1 MKFGTDGF
9 RGRADESVT
18 PDFCLKLGFHTGTI
32 IKNKGYDS
40 VILGKDTRV
49 SGYMLE
55 SALQAGFISA
65 GVDVKLAGPIPTPA
79 VSFLTA
85 TYSGQFG
92 VVISASHNP
101 FYDNGIK
108 FFNKFGRKISEELE
122 KEIEKKLNDPIQ
134 PVEASNLGKA
144 FRIDSAAGRYIE
156 YCKSTLKGA
165 HNLKDKTIL
174 VDAANGAN
182 YKITPMLLEE
192 LGAKVIR
199 VNCDPDGFNI
209 NEKSAVLDQ
218 SLFKDYA
225 KKYEFDF
232 CVAVDGDGDRLVL
245 SDSKGDV
252 CTGDEIIYTLALRN
266 KKQNKT
272 GSDCVVGTDMTNQG
286 VVDALS
292 DLEVD
297 FQRAQVGDKFISRE
311 LVDKKLNLGG
321 ETSGHIIQREFSESG
336 DANIA
341 LIQTLAALEEL
352 NLSLADIKTKINY
365 KPQILES
372 FDVKDMQIIETKE
385 FSEQIKS
392 LEKDHYNARISVR
405 KSGTEPKIRV
415 MVESDSKDDI
425 ASVMNSV
432 KSLII

>member
-32 IKNKGYDS
+32 IKDKGYDS
-40 VILGKDTRV
+40 IILGKDTRV

-55 SALQAGFISA
+55 AALQAGFISA

-108 FFNKFGRKISEELE
+108 FFNKFGRKISKELE
-122 KEIEKKLNDPIQ
+122 EEIEKRLNDPIQ
-134 PVEASNLGKA
+134 PVKASNLGKA

-156 YCKSTLKGA
+156 YCKSTLKGT

-182 YKITPMLLEE
+182 YKVTPMLLQE

-218 SLFKDYA
+218 DLFKEYA
-225 KKYEFDF
+225 KIYEFDF

-245 SDSKGDV
+245 SDSKGEV

-286 VVDALS
+286 VVDALN
-292 DLEVD
+292 DLEID
-297 FQRAQVGDKFISRE
+297 FHRTQVGDKFVSRE

-352 NLSLADIKTKINY
+352 NLSLADIKAKINY
-365 KPQILES
+365 KPQTLES
-372 FDVKDMQIIETKE
+372 FDIKDMQVIETKE

-392 LEKDHYNARISVR
+392 LEKDYSNARISVR
-405 KSGTEPKIRV
+405 KSGTESKIRV
-415 MVESDSKDDI
+415 MVESDTENDI
-425 ASVMNSV
+425 TSVMNSV

>member
-9 RGRADESVT
+9 RGRADTVVT
-18 PDFCLKLGFHTGTI
+18 PDFCLKLGFHTANL
-32 IKNKGYDS
+32 IKEKGYDS
-40 VILGKDTRV
+40 VIIGKDTRV

-65 GVDVKLAGPIPTPA
+65 GIDVKLAGPIPTPA

-108 FFNKFGRKISEELE
+108 FFNKFGRKISEEFE
-122 KEIEKKLNDPIQ
+122 EEIEKRLDHKIK
-134 PVEASNLGKA
+134 PVEASDLGKA

-165 HNLKDKTIL
+165 HNLREKTIL

-182 YKITPMLLEE
+182 YKVTPMLLEE

-199 VNCDPDGFNI
+199 INCNPDGFNI

-218 SLFKDYA
+218 SLFKKYSNE
-225 KKYEFDF
+225 YEFDF

-245 SDSKGDV
+245 SDSNGDI
-252 CTGDEIIYTLALRN
+252 CTGDDIIYTLALRN
-266 KKQNKT
+266 KMLKKE
-272 GSDCVVGTDMTNQG
+272 GSECVVGTDMTNQG
-286 VVDALS
+286 VVNALM
-292 DLEVD
+292 DLNIN
-297 FQRAQVGDKFISRE
+297 FHRAEVGDKYISRE
-311 LVDKKLNLGG
+311 LVKNELNLGG
-321 ETSGHIIQREFSESG
+321 ESSGHIIQREFSESG

-352 NLSLADIKTKINY
+352 KTTLREIKSKISY
-365 KPQILES
+365 KPQILKS
-372 FDVKDMQIIETKE
+372 FDVENMRIIDSKE
-385 FSEQIKS
+385 FNDQIKS
-392 LEKDHYNARISVR
+392 IKKKYPNTRISIR

-415 MVESDSKDDI
+415 MAESDSENDI
-425 ASVMNSV
+425 SNVINNVQA
-432 KSLII
+432 LIT

>member
-165 HNLKDKTIL
+165 HNLKDRTIL

-199 VNCDPDGFNI
+199 VKCDPDGFNI

-218 SLFKDYA
+218 DLFKDYA

-252 CTGDEIIYTLALRN
+252 CTGDEIIYALALRN
-266 KKQNKT
+266 KKQNKA

-286 VVDALS
+286 VVDALN

-311 LVDKKLNLGG
+311 LVDKKLKLGG

-392 LEKDHYNARISVR
+392 LEKDHSNARISVR

>member
-32 IKNKGYDS
+32 IKDKGYDS
-40 VILGKDTRV
+40 IILGKDTRV

-55 SALQAGFISA
+55 AALQAGFISA

-108 FFNKFGRKISEELE
+108 FFNKFGRKISKELE
-122 KEIEKKLNDPIQ
+122 EEIEKRLNDPIQ
-134 PVEASNLGKA
+134 PVKASNLGKA

-156 YCKSTLKGA
+156 YCKSTLKGT

-182 YKITPMLLEE
+182 YKVTPMLLQE

-218 SLFKDYA
+218 DLFKEYA
-225 KKYEFDF
+225 KIYEFDF

-245 SDSKGDV
+245 SDSKGEV

-266 KKQNKT
+266 KKQNKN

-286 VVDALS
+286 VVDALN
-292 DLEVD
+292 DLEID
-297 FQRAQVGDKFISRE
+297 FHRTQVGDKFVSRE

-352 NLSLADIKTKINY
+352 NLSLADIKAKINY
-365 KPQILES
+365 KPQTLES
-372 FDVKDMQIIETKE
+372 FDIKDMQVIETKE

-392 LEKDHYNARISVR
+392 LEKDYSNARISVR
-405 KSGTEPKIRV
+405 KSGTESKIRV
-415 MVESDSKDDI
+415 MVESDTENDI
-425 ASVMNSV
+425 TSVMNSV

>member
-32 IKNKGYDS
+32 IKDKGYDS
-40 VILGKDTRV
+40 IILGKDTRV

-55 SALQAGFISA
+55 AALQAGFISA

-108 FFNKFGRKISEELE
+108 FFNKFGRKISKELE
-122 KEIEKKLNDPIQ
+122 EEIEKRLNDPIQ
-134 PVEASNLGKA
+134 PVKASNLGKA

-182 YKITPMLLEE
+182 YKVTPMLLQE

-218 SLFKDYA
+218 DLFKEYA
-225 KKYEFDF
+225 KIYEFDF

-245 SDSKGDV
+245 SDSKGEV

-286 VVDALS
+286 VVDALN
-292 DLEVD
+292 DLEID
-297 FQRAQVGDKFISRE
+297 FHRTQVGDKFVSRE

-352 NLSLADIKTKINY
+352 NLSLADIKAKITY
-365 KPQILES
+365 KPQTLES
-372 FDVKDMQIIETKE
+372 FDIKDMQVIETKE

-392 LEKDHYNARISVR
+392 LEKDYSNARISVR
-405 KSGTEPKIRV
+405 KSGTESKIRV
-415 MVESDSKDDI
+415 MVESDTENDI
-425 ASVMNSV
+425 TSVMNSV

>member
-32 IKNKGYDS
+32 VKDKGYDS
-40 VILGKDTRV
+40 IILGKDTRV

-55 SALQAGFISA
+55 AALQAGFISA

-108 FFNKFGRKISEELE
+108 FFNKFGRKISKELE
-122 KEIEKKLNDPIQ
+122 EEIEKRLNDPIQ
-134 PVEASNLGKA
+134 PVKASNLGKA

-182 YKITPMLLEE
+182 YKVTPMLLQE

-218 SLFKDYA
+218 DLFKEYA
-225 KKYEFDF
+225 KIYEFDF

-245 SDSKGDV
+245 SDSKGEV

-286 VVDALS
+286 VVDALN
-292 DLEVD
+292 DLEID
-297 FQRAQVGDKFISRE
+297 FHRTQVGDKFVSRE

-352 NLSLADIKTKINY
+352 NLSLADIKAKITY
-365 KPQILES
+365 KPQTLES
-372 FDVKDMQIIETKE
+372 FDIKDMQVIETKG

-392 LEKDHYNARISVR
+392 LEKDYSNARISVR
-405 KSGTEPKIRV
+405 KSGTESKIRV
-415 MVESDSKDDI
+415 MVESDTENDI
-425 ASVMNSV
+425 TSVMNSV

>member
-40 VILGKDTRV
+40 IILGKDTRV

-122 KEIEKKLNDPIQ
+122 QEIEKKLNDPIQ

-272 GSDCVVGTDMTNQG
+272 GSGCVVGTDMTNQG

>member
-1 MKFGTDGF
+1 MRFGTDGF

-32 IKNKGYDS
+32 IKDKGYDS
-40 VILGKDTRV
+40 IILGKDTRV

-55 SALQAGFISA
+55 AALQAGFISA

-108 FFNKFGRKISEELE
+108 FFNKFGRKISKELE
-122 KEIEKKLNDPIQ
+122 EEIEKRLNDPIQ
-134 PVEASNLGKA
+134 PVKASNLGKA

-182 YKITPMLLEE
+182 YKVTPMLLQE

-199 VNCDPDGFNI
+199 VNCNPDGFNI

-218 SLFKDYA
+218 DLFKEYA
-225 KKYEFDF
+225 KIYEFDF

-245 SDSKGDV
+245 SDSKGEV

-266 KKQNKT
+266 KKQNKN

-286 VVDALS
+286 VVDALN
-292 DLEVD
+292 DLEID
-297 FQRAQVGDKFISRE
+297 FHRTQVGDKFVSRE

-352 NLSLADIKTKINY
+352 NLSLADIKAKINY
-365 KPQILES
+365 KPQTLES
-372 FDVKDMQIIETKE
+372 FDIKDMQVIETKE

-392 LEKDHYNARISVR
+392 LEKDYSNARISVR
-405 KSGTEPKIRV
+405 KSGTESKIRV
-415 MVESDSKDDI
+415 MVESDTENDI
-425 ASVMNSV
+425 TSVMNSV

>member
-32 IKNKGYDS
+32 IKDKGYDS
-40 VILGKDTRV
+40 IILGKDTRV

-55 SALQAGFISA
+55 AALQAGFISA

-108 FFNKFGRKISEELE
+108 FFNKFGRKISKELE
-122 KEIEKKLNDPIQ
+122 EEIEKRLNDPIQ
-134 PVEASNLGKA
+134 PVKASNLGKA

-156 YCKSTLKGA
+156 YCKSTLKGT

-182 YKITPMLLEE
+182 YKVTPMLLQE

-218 SLFKDYA
+218 DLFKEYA
-225 KKYEFDF
+225 KIYEFDF

-245 SDSKGDV
+245 SDSKGEV

-286 VVDALS
+286 VVDALN
-292 DLEVD
+292 DLEID
-297 FQRAQVGDKFISRE
+297 FHRTQVGDKFVSRE

-352 NLSLADIKTKINY
+352 NLSLADIKAKITY

-372 FDVKDMQIIETKE
+372 FDIKDMQVIETKG

-392 LEKDHYNARISVR
+392 LEKDYSNARISVR
-405 KSGTEPKIRV
+405 KSGTESKIRV
-415 MVESDSKDDI
+415 MVESDTENDI
-425 ASVMNSV
+425 TSVMNSV

>member
-32 IKNKGYDS
+32 IKSKGYDS
-40 VILGKDTRV
+40 IILGKDTRV

-55 SALQAGFISA
+55 AALQAGFISA

-122 KEIEKKLNDPIQ
+122 EEIEKRLNDQIQ
-134 PVEASNLGKA
+134 PVDASNLGKA

-156 YCKSTLKGA
+156 YCKSTLKGT

-182 YKITPMLLEE
+182 YKVTPMLLQE

-199 VNCDPDGFNI
+199 INCEPDGFNI

-225 KKYEFDF
+225 KTYEFDF

-245 SDSKGDV
+245 SDSKGEV

-266 KKQNKT
+266 KKQKKT
-272 GSDCVVGTDMTNQG
+272 GSDCVIGTDMTNQG
-286 VVDALS
+286 VVDALK
-292 DLEVD
+292 DLEID
-297 FQRAQVGDKFISRE
+297 FYRAQVGDKFISRE
-311 LVDKKLNLGG
+311 LVNKKLNLGG

-352 NLSLADIKTKINY
+352 NMSLADIKEKINY
-365 KPQILES
+365 KP
-372 FDVKDMQIIETKE
+372 
-385 FSEQIKS
+385 
-392 LEKDHYNARISVR
+392 
-405 KSGTEPKIRV
+405 
-415 MVESDSKDDI
+415 
-425 ASVMNSV
+425 
-432 KSLII
+432 